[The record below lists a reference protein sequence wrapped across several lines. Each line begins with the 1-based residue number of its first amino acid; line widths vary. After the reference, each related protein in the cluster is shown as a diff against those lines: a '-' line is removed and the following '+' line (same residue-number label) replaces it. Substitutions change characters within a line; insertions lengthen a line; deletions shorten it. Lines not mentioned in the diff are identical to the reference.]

1 MPLRRG
7 SALSRWAH
15 CHMTIRHRS
24 ILIRLLRVAGFAL
37 GLWYIWTV
45 LFVFQPIE
53 SMDTLVFVLV
63 FLYYVQKALVGILL
77 ALPWSRVTSKP
88 LWLALSFVMAI
99 VLGIEIFRNSYDVV
113 SAVLKRP
120 SMFHVD
126 ICVSGLFAGFYL
138 LQIWSI
144 LCIRRYA
151 LSNAKPISKN
161 HSSCAG

>member
-1 MPLRRG
+1 
-7 SALSRWAH
+7 
-15 CHMTIRHRS
+15 MTIRHRA

-45 LFVFQPIE
+45 LFVFPPID
-53 SMDTLVFVLV
+53 SMDTLVFFLV
-63 FLYYVQKALVGILL
+63 FMYYSQKALVGALL

-88 LWLALSFVMAI
+88 LWLSLSSVMAV

-120 SMFHVD
+120 GMFYVD
-126 ICVSGLFAGFYL
+126 ICVSGLFVGFYL

-144 LCIRRYA
+144 LCIRRYV
-151 LSNAKPISKN
+151 LSNAKP
-161 HSSCAG
+161 CA